1 MCYTCR
7 ILSSSSILTL
17 TSYFLVPLVF
27 KIFARAIW
35 GWVDIRFRI
44 DTISYF
50 VNKGDNRAYRRYFFY
65 CFLKLLVCM
74 SAMLKLSVGI
84 IGISV
89 QNDESHHGHCTNDR
103 RFRKWDKKVRRDV
116 I

>member
-1 MCYTCR
+1 
-7 ILSSSSILTL
+7 
-17 TSYFLVPLVF
+17 
-27 KIFARAIW
+27 
-35 GWVDIRFRI
+35 
-44 DTISYF
+44 
-50 VNKGDNRAYRRYFFY
+50 
-65 CFLKLLVCM
+65 M